1 MLPNWQD
8 RPEVTANLL
17 NPAFC
22 GKVIAECIGA
32 YKKEANTNFPF
43 ALSIFILPLIVNG
56 KIRERL
62 PKTKSKTLHSWLIEN
77 EDLKI
82 GLKEQIT
89 ALLPFTRETIMF
101 AIAHN
106 SLSIDENGNL
116 ETKGKQKK
124 FEPDNEELKLC
135 LAKAVTLGKVLS
147 KSGTVFTIYSMF
159 GVKP

>member
-22 GKVIAECIGA
+22 AKVIAECIGA
-32 YKKEANTNFPF
+32 FKKETNANFPF

-77 EDLKI
+77 EDFKI

-101 AIAHN
+101 AITHN
-106 SLSIDENGNL
+106 SLSIDENGNI
-116 ETKGKQKK
+116 EPKGKQKK

-135 LAKAVTLGKVLS
+135 LAKALTLGKVLS
-147 KSGTVFTIYSMF
+147 KSGTVITIYSMF